1 MPSTDLFPELNWM
14 VPVRERREPGTL
26 RQESQSGRALQRI
39 IRPDRRTWTL
49 ERALAPASD
58 VETLRAFHARLR
70 DRYFVYQ
77 HLAYSDSGGSA
88 VARKFPVVF
97 LEEPEMEAAGRGRWN
112 PRVQLIEAPGETL
125 ETADYPTFT
134 QGHETFFLE
143 EDDAVLAKAL
153 AGTWTSQSH
162 GSAHGGTYKN
172 NGGTITSDAF
182 QFTYAGYGFRLY
194 ALKGSNHGIMQVL
207 LDDTSLGNVDL
218 YNASTV
224 GAVVL
229 TKENV
234 PLGLHRV
241 KLKPTNTKNAS
252 SSAFEVNADAV
263 EVMP

>member
-39 IRPDRRTWTL
+39 IRPDRRLWTL
-49 ERALAPASD
+49 ERALAPTSD

-70 DRYFVYQ
+70 HQYFVYE

-88 VARKFPVVF
+88 VARNFPVVF

-112 PRVQLIEAPGETL
+112 LRVQLIEAPGEAL
-125 ETADYPTFT
+125 ATADYPTFA
-134 QGHETFFLE
+134 QGHESFFLE
-143 EDDAVLAKAL
+143 ENDAALAKAVVG
-153 AGTWTSQSH
+153 AWTSFAH
-162 GSAHGGTYKN
+162 GSAHGGNYKN
-172 NGGTITSDAF
+172 NPGTDTTNAF

-194 ALKGSNHGIMQVL
+194 ALKGNNFGIMQVL
-207 LDDTSLGNVDL
+207 LDEASLGNVDL

-229 TKENV
+229 TKEDV
-234 PLGLHRV
+234 PLGLHRIQ
-241 KLKPTNTKNAS
+241 LKPTNTKNAS
-252 SSAFEVNADAV
+252 SSGYNVNADAV
-263 EVMP
+263 EIIP